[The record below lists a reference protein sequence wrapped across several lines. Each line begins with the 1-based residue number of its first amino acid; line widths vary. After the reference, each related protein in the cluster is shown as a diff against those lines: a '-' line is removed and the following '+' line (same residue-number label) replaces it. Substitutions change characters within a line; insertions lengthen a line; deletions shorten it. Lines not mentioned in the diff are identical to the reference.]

1 MKKQLFKR
9 KLLYASLLT
18 AASVAAAPVQAEKAQ
33 PSNCQPIK
41 NTEAIAEGTR
51 VNKQA
56 LGKWKN
62 KKIHKINITINNIFD
77 ESDPAENK
85 WIYRLAN
92 RIQVNTRENTIRS
105 QLLFKE
111 GDEVDPERIEE
122 SLRRLYKKEYLLD
135 VKLELAEQCG
145 DLVTLDLIVRDA
157 WTIEPR
163 ISAGHEGGESSS
175 EFGLRDGNFLGSGAE
190 LELIYKT
197 DAERSQVDY
206 KYRSENFLNTRWL
219 AEFYHADLSDGENN
233 RVILEKPYY
242 SNNTRWAYGFEVET
256 LTQVDKIRMGDS
268 LLNAY
273 SHVTE
278 SQNAYLGR
286 ALAIN
291 SKRTY
296 RLNVG
301 VTAVDHAFSHVEQT
315 QQLPDAEQ
323 QFYHWVEVQR
333 QTNEFKTYTNLNYI
347 KRAEDIAIGQEFS
360 VRVGQGEWAETD
372 SMTRLIAQYSNA
384 LALQGNHLFKFDT
397 YTDLVYTN
405 EDQSLANSIWGLSGK
420 YHYYVDGKNRWQI
433 RASWD
438 RGNNLPEY
446 RELTLGEEVG
456 MRGYPLSYQRGDN
469 RYIVNI
475 ERRFYSDIHWFNLI
489 RVGAVAFVDAG
500 RAWQTGNGEQ
510 ADHLASAGLGLRLHS
525 SKSGNPAVIHI
536 NLSAPLV
543 KDEQLDDYLVSV
555 AVGTE
560 F

>member
-1 MKKQLFKR
+1 M
-9 KLLYASLLT
+9 
-18 AASVAAAPVQAEKAQ
+18 
-33 PSNCQPIK
+33 
-41 NTEAIAEGTR
+41 
-51 VNKQA
+51 
-56 LGKWKN
+56 
-62 KKIHKINITINNIFD
+62 
-77 ESDPAENK
+77 
-85 WIYRLAN
+85 
-92 RIQVNTRENTIRS
+92 
-105 QLLFKE
+105 
-111 GDEVDPERIEE
+111 
-122 SLRRLYKKEYLLD
+122 
-135 VKLELAEQCG
+135 
-145 DLVTLDLIVRDA
+145 
-157 WTIEPR
+157 
-163 ISAGHEGGESSS
+163 
-175 EFGLRDGNFLGSGAE
+175 
-190 LELIYKT
+190 
-197 DAERSQVDY
+197 
-206 KYRSENFLNTRWL
+206 
-219 AEFYHADLSDGENN
+219 
-233 RVILEKPYY
+233 
-242 SNNTRWAYGFEVET
+242 
-256 LTQVDKIRMGDS
+256 
-268 LLNAY
+268 
-273 SHVTE
+273 
-278 SQNAYLGR
+278 
-286 ALAIN
+286 
-291 SKRTY
+291 
-296 RLNVG
+296 
-301 VTAVDHAFSHVEQT
+301 
-315 QQLPDAEQ
+315 
-323 QFYHWVEVQR
+323 QR

-384 LALQGNHLFKFDT
+384 LALQDNHLFKFDT

-500 RAWQTGNGEQ
+500 RAWQTGSGEQ